1 MSNAGRGQLTAGMSR
16 AAFALQNGQEQSAQ
30 RRSLF
35 SMTTVS
41 EYELLDSGR
50 IRTGFDPMR
59 LSLDPP
65 VGDDV
70 SNESKDQPGQDVP
83 SLELLAEMI
92 KEEIRQA
99 SGLKQALDKVGI
111 ELGGMEERVLNLP
124 TPDKRAKRAKKQVR
138 FTVPDDVRFR
148 WLGIFQA
155 PEAAQDPD
163 EQQEVLAGETTPSNE
178 AADANSETS
187 APEARGDLQ
196 VQQVQDEA
204 PPTADSP
211 HRIRRVSAMAA
222 ATVREAGRQETSK
235 EETMQ
240 GTGQYPL
247 ASNSSIE
254 AVYGGS
260 RPDTREAVV
269 AAEEPSHKD
278 TAALDS
284 SKFATISGRTSRK
297 ISAHLFGEQAAADES
312 LAGQQTA
319 ESRVHI
325 PKRYSVSPAHKST
338 DNGAQFPVQAPEP
351 TAPELPISIRRRS
364 IDGPLRDE
372 PEETR
377 QRRRAE
383 TEPHN
388 EHAGILRRV
397 TVSASHRREQLTDGL
412 REGTKGFLRTHL
424 RSASQRDEGQRMDS
438 GVRQDSPPMPMYRH
452 SRRSDTRSLESRPSS
467 DQESSAPSSLGER
480 SRSNASRGSSASSQ
494 VPPVPR
500 HVLARIGRR
509 GTESDG
515 ESPPMPRLPEP
526 PMHGP
531 YDEAVEYGRRR
542 SRKSRR
548 ASLMVTINHMLG
560 KSK

>member
-1 MSNAGRGQLTAGMSR
+1 
-16 AAFALQNGQEQSAQ
+16 
-30 RRSLF
+30 
-35 SMTTVS
+35 MTTVS

-59 LSLDPP
+59 LSLDPS
-65 VGDDV
+65 VGDDI
-70 SNESKDQPGQDVP
+70 SNESKDQPEQDVP

-111 ELGGMEERVLNLP
+111 ELGGMEERVLKLP
-124 TPDKRAKRAKKQVR
+124 TPDAARTHGGEKRAKRAKKQVR

-155 PEAAQDPD
+155 PEAAQNSDG
-163 EQQEVLAGETTPSNE
+163 QQEVLAGETTPSNE

-187 APEARGDLQ
+187 TPEAQGDLQ

-204 PPTADSP
+204 PPAADSP
-211 HRIRRVSAMAA
+211 HRIRRVAAMEA
-222 ATVREAGRQETSK
+222 ATVREASRQGTGK

-240 GTGQYPL
+240 GTGQHPL

-319 ESRVHI
+319 ESRQHI

-351 TAPELPISIRRRS
+351 IAPELPISIRRRS

-397 TVSASHRREQLTDGL
+397 TVSASHRREQLADGL

-424 RSASQRDEGQRMDS
+424 RSASQRDESQRMDS
-438 GVRQDSPPMPMYRH
+438 GVRQDSPPMPMPMHRH

-467 DQESSAPSSLGER
+467 DQEGSAPSSLGGR

-531 YDEAVEYGRRR
+531 YDEAV
-542 SRKSRR
+542 
-548 ASLMVTINHMLG
+548 
-560 KSK
+560 